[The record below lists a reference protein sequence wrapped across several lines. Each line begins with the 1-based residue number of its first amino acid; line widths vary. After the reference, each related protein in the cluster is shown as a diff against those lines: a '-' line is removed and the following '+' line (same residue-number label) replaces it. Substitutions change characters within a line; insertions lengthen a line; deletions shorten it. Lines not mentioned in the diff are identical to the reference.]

1 MSVQMIKV
9 PGLPSIRLVV
19 ALLAS
24 LAAMT
29 MLAAAPAS
37 AAEVHVPFCFDPITN
52 TPVPSCTFT
61 VEQHGVVTVDHH
73 NVNPCSGVVGT
84 ATMVTNSVA
93 HITVN
98 GAGDV
103 WITQTL
109 TSHFTFVP
117 NVAGPPSYHGE
128 FTFWFGESLNQNN
141 SVVHDIGNI
150 VVNGSDGSKITA
162 HFVDHVSVSASGI
175 TNEFHIVSPT
185 CP

>member
-1 MSVQMIKV
+1 MVAVPTTPEHGLTLWWSTVTTPCCSTVKVQLGTGV
-9 PGLPSIRLVV
+9 LVIG
-19 ALLAS
+19 S
-24 LAAMT
+24 KQNGT
-29 MLAAAPAS
+29 WTS
-37 AAEVHVPFCFDPITN
+37 AAD
-52 TPVPSCTFT
+52 
-61 VEQHGVVTVDHH
+61 
-73 NVNPCSGVVGT
+73 
-84 ATMVTNSVA
+84 
-93 HITVN
+93 
-98 GAGDV
+98 AGDV

-128 FTFWFGESLNQNN
+128 FTFWFGESLNRNN

-175 TNEFHIVSPT
+175 TNEFHIVSMT